1 MAQIPEDS
9 PLQVR
14 SRCLGVFVA
23 VIAVF
28 LGGAPYMGKA
38 YLRSTVPPVLDP
50 GALKIMEQTAM
61 DTMQFLENQRQKAF
75 ESVMSLATQMD
86 AGSRRGFPKEA
97 TSFRKAVTT
106 LGDLDLQVVQALKVQ
121 CAEEQWPF
129 GMFHESESARSAAE
143 RRAQRLNSLMM
154 AFFTLA
160 GAGFLVLVL
169 RTHTLPNWARGISM
183 MAAGAIIAGWF
194 PL

>member
-14 SRCLGVFVA
+14 SRRLGVFVA

-38 YLRSTVPPVLDP
+38 YLRSMVPPVLDP
-50 GALKIMEQTAM
+50 GALKINETTAM
-61 DTMQFLENQRQKAF
+61 GTMQFLENQRQKAF

-86 AGSRRGFPKEA
+86 AGSRRGLPKKA
-97 TSFRKAVTT
+97 TSFREAVTT
-106 LGDLDLQVVQALKVQ
+106 LGDLDLQVVQALKEQ

-129 GMFHESESARSAAE
+129 RMFHESESARSAAE
-143 RRAQRLNSLMM
+143 RRAQHLNNVMM
-154 AFFTLA
+154 ASLTLV

-169 RTHTLPNWARGISM
+169 RSHTLPNWARGISM